1 MQINMKWQP
10 YKVNGNATAVGGCIE
25 DFDDE

>member
-1 MQINMKWQP
+1 MQVNMKWQP
-10 YKVNGNATAVGGCIE
+10 YKSNGNATAAGGGIE